1 MSLHGPFEVLDFS
14 EILRLL
20 ASKGE
25 TGRLEVFA
33 AGVVARLYLASGRL
47 TWAEVEER
55 HPTVPSETGP
65 DDPLVDACARFVH
78 CDRGSFDFE
87 PGAKSP
93 SGSYVEAEV
102 ERTLALAR
110 LRAAEWREVAVV
122 VPSLE
127 VHPSL
132 MPDVADEPVILTR
145 DMWRLVTAINGRR
158 SVSALAR
165 MTGLSTFA
173 VCRLLKRLIDG
184 GAVTVNDQ
192 PKAAIEASQ
201 IEEAAD
207 QAEEGLIKIIFD
219 RPDVEVEGREAD
231 EENGSRSDAMA
242 DPEKGA
248 ETDGEPRR
256 ERRAPGE
263 RSAGK
268 G

>member
-33 AGVVARLYLASGRL
+33 AGVVARLHLTGGRL
-47 TWAEVEER
+47 TSAEVEER

-65 DDPLVDACARFVH
+65 DDQLVDACARFVH

-87 PGAKSP
+87 PGVKSP
-93 SGSYVEAEV
+93 SGSSVEAEV

-110 LRAAEWREVAVV
+110 LRAAEWREMAVV

-132 MPDVADEPVILTR
+132 MPDVVDEPVILTR

-158 SVSALAR
+158 TVNALAR
-165 MTGLSTFA
+165 TTGMSTFA
-173 VCRLLKRLIDG
+173 ACRLLKRLIEG
-184 GAVTVNDQ
+184 GAVTVKDQ
-192 PKAAIEASQ
+192 PTAAIEASQ
-201 IEEAAD
+201 IEEAAE
-207 QAEEGLIKIIFD
+207 QTEEGLVKIIFD
-219 RPDVEVEGREAD
+219 RPDVDVEGGQAD
-231 EENGSRSDAMA
+231 AANGSDSDVTSTQ
-242 DPEKGA
+242 KGD
-248 ETDGEPRR
+248 ETDGDDRR
-256 ERRAPGE
+256 QRPAPGE
-263 RSAGK
+263 PSAGRR
-268 G
+268 

>member
-20 ASKGE
+20 ASKDE
-25 TGRLEVFA
+25 TGRLEVFG
-33 AGVVARLYLASGRL
+33 AGVAARLYLANGRL

-65 DDPLVDACARFVH
+65 DDQLVDACARFVH

-87 PGAKSP
+87 PGLKSP
-93 SGSYVEAEV
+93 SGSRVEAEV

-110 LRAAEWREVAVV
+110 LRAAEWREMSVV

-132 MPDVADEPVILTR
+132 LPDVVDEPVILTR

-158 SVSALAR
+158 TVNALAR
-165 MTGLSTFA
+165 MTGMSTFA
-173 VCRLLKRLIDG
+173 VCRLLRRLIDR

-219 RPDVEVEGREAD
+219 RPEGEVDGGQAD
-231 EENGSRSDAMA
+231 GANGSDSDATS
-242 DPEKGA
+242 DTEKGA
-248 ETDGEPRR
+248 ETGRDHRR
-256 ERRAPGE
+256 ERPAPGE
-263 RSAGK
+263 RPAGR